1 MAQATATGPMIVVRY
16 TDDTIVGF
24 QRHADADRFLRE
36 LRQRLA
42 AFSLDLHPDK
52 TRLIE
57 FGRHAAQRRLV
68 KGLPKP
74 ETFDFLG
81 FTHICGKTGSGWFLL
96 VRHTMRKRLQAK
108 LLEIKEALYRMLH
121 QPVSEQG
128 RWLGQVVR
136 GYLAYH
142 AVPTN
147 TRAITSFV
155 HYVTWHWKRAL
166 GRRSQK
172 GRVTWERMARIAAR
186 WLPSARIT
194 HAWPQKRFL
203 VKHPRWEPSAL
214 AAHARICPG
223 GAR

>member
-1 MAQATATGPMIVVRY
+1 
-16 TDDTIVGF
+16 
-24 QRHADADRFLRE
+24 
-36 LRQRLA
+36 
-42 AFSLDLHPDK
+42 
-52 TRLIE
+52 
-57 FGRHAAQRRLV
+57 V
-68 KGLPKP
+68 KGLGKP

-81 FTHICGKTGSGWFLL
+81 FTHICAKTGDGRFLL
-96 VRHTMRKRLQAK
+96 MRHTMRKRLQAK
-108 LLEIKEALYRMLH
+108 LVEIKETLYRMLH
-121 QPVSEQG
+121 VPVPEQG

-147 TRAITSFV
+147 AQAITSFV

-172 GRVTWERMARIAAR
+172 GHVTWARMAPIAAR
-186 WLPSARIT
+186 WLPPARVQ
-194 HAWPQKRFL
+194 HPYPQQRFI

-223 GAR
+223 GAG